1 MSFFLNSFLPRAI
14 MSLNAVPAEMQFVYV
29 YMFMCLEISTY
40 KQGGLL
46 KVARDSCDVTH
57 SLKQA
62 SIHTSHVHTSKSCTK
77 YSLHLVQ
84 STSTH

>member
-1 MSFFLNSFLPRAI
+1 
-14 MSLNAVPAEMQFVYV
+14 
-29 YMFMCLEISTY
+29 MFEIKVEVIENTV
-40 KQGGLL
+40 KQTNQKKHKWEGKIRKGL

-62 SIHTSHVHTSKSCTK
+62 GIHTSHVHASKSCTK